1 MLRAF
6 GVQETQRGLAGLEQ
20 RVTAGY
26 PRAARATAI
35 VSVHQRCDPLRP
47 ASEGDENDDGHD
59 HKADPLAEL
68 HDLPIGSCPV
78 ALESITASADS
89 FSRRRMTPEAYEHHV
104 SAILRAE
111 GWRAEVTPYV
121 RDFGLDVI
129 AERGTSRLGVQAKM
143 YAAARR
149 VNGRTV
155 MELHGAADLAGCSE
169 SMIATNGALLDD
181 AKWIADK
188 LGVQVRHVSA
198 TAHAAEARTKWT
210 FGRIWNE
217 HACALVG
224 RTLSRP
230 DGTCN
235 EIVRVDEG
243 GLVRRTSGGA
253 LQHIEIEIFRWVIER
268 LLRGDTVLRD
278 EINAQYAGRASS
290 GIVLVLA
297 SLPMFESVKVGGKRG
312 LRLHGEARP
321 DLP

>member
-1 MLRAF
+1 
-6 GVQETQRGLAGLEQ
+6 
-20 RVTAGY
+20 
-26 PRAARATAI
+26 
-35 VSVHQRCDPLRP
+35 
-47 ASEGDENDDGHD
+47 
-59 HKADPLAEL
+59 
-68 HDLPIGSCPV
+68 
-78 ALESITASADS
+78 
-89 FSRRRMTPEAYEHHV
+89 
-104 SAILRAE
+104 
-111 GWRAEVTPYV
+111 
-121 RDFGLDVI
+121 
-129 AERGTSRLGVQAKM
+129 
-143 YAAARR
+143 
-149 VNGRTV
+149 

-181 AKWIADK
+181 AEWIADK
-188 LGVQVRHVSA
+188 LGVQVRHVPA
-198 TAHAAEARTKWT
+198 TAHAAEARAEWT

-235 EIVRVDEG
+235 EIVRVDEA

-253 LQHIEIEIFRWVIER
+253 LQRIEIEIFRWVIER